1 MYSKEES
8 KKLRIEFWNTF
19 GSLSKKKRK
28 KQAWVLYNT
37 KVKNLSLKFVA
48 EQKYSSVVMD
58 IEYKSNKKRH
68 KFYENMLSLQTVF
81 NTEFDDKLIWNKD
94 FYIDGEKEVSR
105 IHIDLKNVSIYKK
118 EDWPTIFEF
127 LFDNMNKLENIFLEY
142 KDIIKEFVEN

>member
-19 GSLSKKKRK
+19 GSLSKKKRR

-48 EQKYSSVVMD
+48 EQKYCSVVMD
-58 IEYKSNKKRH
+58 IEYRSDNKRH
-68 KFYENMLSLQTVF
+68 RFYENMLSLQTLF
-81 NTEFDDKLIWNKD
+81 NSEFDNKLIWDKD
-94 FYIDGEKEVSR
+94 FFIENEKEVSR
-105 IHIDLKNVSIYKK
+105 IHIDLQNVSIYKK

-127 LFDNMNKLENIFLEY
+127 LFENMTKLENTFLEY

>member
-1 MYSKEES
+1 MYSKEER